1 MLSIQ
6 KGFTLIELMIV
17 VAIIGI
23 LGAVAAVAYQ
33 DYIVKSQAGG
43 ALAELTTLKM
53 EYEIVWNEG
62 KTPSLVAS
70 DEGYIG
76 PIGSKSTYCI
86 YTLTND
92 ELTCT
97 TKNGFSGKF
106 NNKKIVLTRSSGSAW
121 VCSSDL
127 APRYKPGNCT

>member
-1 MLSIQ
+1 MKSLQ

-17 VAIIGI
+17 VSIIGI
-23 LGAVAAVAYQ
+23 LGAIAAMAYQ

-43 ALAELTTLKM
+43 ALAELTTLRM

-62 KTPSLVAS
+62 KTPSLVPA

-76 PIGSKSTYCI
+76 PIGAKSTYCT
-86 YTLTND
+86 YTLAN
-92 ELTCT
+92 ERITCT

-106 NNKKIVLTRSSGSAW
+106 NNKQIILNRSPGYAW
-121 VCSSDL
+121 ACTTDL
-127 APRYKPGNCT
+127 DARYKPGNCS

>member
-1 MLSIQ
+1 MKSLQ
-6 KGFTLIELMIV
+6 TGFTLIELMIV

-43 ALAELTTLKM
+43 ALAELTTLRM

-62 KTPSLVAS
+62 KTPSLTAT

-76 PIGSKSTYCI
+76 PIGAKSTYCT
-86 YTLTND
+86 YTMTS
-92 ELTCT
+92 EQITCT

-106 NNKKIVLTRSSGSAW
+106 NNKKIILSRSSGSVWA
-121 VCSSDL
+121 CSSDL
-127 APRYKPGNCT
+127 EPRYKPGNCT